1 MGLEQL
7 QNGLQNELQNRLQNG
22 CKTSCKTVAKRLQNG
37 CKTVAVI
44 ARFGRPNAANPD
56 TLYSQSTTVKKN
68 TLVAIIGVFHSPIRL
83 ALSTVF
89 NVSTMPGR

>member
-1 MGLEQL
+1 MVAKRVAKQVAK
-7 QNGLQNELQNRLQNG
+7 Q
-22 CKTSCKTVAKRLQNG
+22 VAKRLQNG

-44 ARFGRPNAANPD
+44 ARFRRPNAAPRT
-56 TLYSQSTTVKKN
+56 TLYSQSTSVKKN

-83 ALSTVF
+83 ALSTML